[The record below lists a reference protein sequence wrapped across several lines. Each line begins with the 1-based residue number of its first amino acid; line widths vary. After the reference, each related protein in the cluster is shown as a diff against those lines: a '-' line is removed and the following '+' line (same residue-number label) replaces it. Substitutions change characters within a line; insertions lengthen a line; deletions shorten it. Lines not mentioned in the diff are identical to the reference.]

1 MEGERGNPF
10 KKATSAS
17 ADTWEGSSPTSV
29 WTPALEAFV
38 RLTPF
43 LLSKYTRARD
53 QPGQSES
60 DGRLLRKKGEPRF
73 SHCSLEEE
81 EGPLP
86 PQNTSYRPFFLVL
99 LVSTRQSLAMRIS

>member
-17 ADTWEGSSPTSV
+17 ADTWEGSSPLSLSLDSV
-29 WTPALEAFV
+29 TGSFCPTDPVSL
-38 RLTPF
+38 
-43 LLSKYTRARD
+43 KYTRARD

-60 DGRLLRKKGEPRF
+60 DGRLLGKKGEPRF